1 MIKLKRLL
9 IIPARGGSKRIK
21 NKNIKKFNNKPIIF
35 YSIESAKKSKL
46 FNKIHVSTD
55 NRKISNIVKKKGIEV
70 DFLRP
75 KKISDDK
82 TALHDV
88 YKFVVQKYAKLGFS
102 FNEIWTLMPCA
113 PNINYKDLISASKF
127 FNKLK
132 VKQPVIAVSK
142 YKVPIEW
149 AFSMNKRKKLF
160 AINPPLQ
167 LKRSQDLKDKF
178 YDAAQFYIFLSK
190 NFFTK
195 KKIVKK
201 IRYVGFKLPALKA
214 IDIDDVEDWKIAEML
229 NRSIK

>member
-55 NRKISNIVKKKGIEV
+55 SRKISNVVKKKGIEV

-88 YKFVVQKYAKLGFS
+88 YKFVVQKYEKLGFS

-127 FNKLK
+127 FAY
-132 VKQPVIAVSK
+132 VRACFI
-142 YKVPIEW
+142 
-149 AFSMNKRKKLF
+149 
-160 AINPPLQ
+160 
-167 LKRSQDLKDKF
+167 
-178 YDAAQFYIFLSK
+178 IFV
-190 NFFTK
+190 FF
-195 KKIVKK
+195 IVLLAS
-201 IRYVGFKLPALKA
+201 VN
-214 IDIDDVEDWKIAEML
+214 KIAPA
-229 NRSIK
+229 SINNPISVNCFPSIFFVIEAAGKIFTPLVSLALFLINSIIGI

>member
-9 IIPARGGSKRIK
+9 IIPARSGSKRIK
-21 NKNIKKFNNKPIIF
+21 NKNIKKFNGKPIIF

-55 NRKISNIVKKKGIEV
+55 SRKISNIIKKKGIKV

-88 YKFVVQKYAKLGFS
+88 YKFVLKKYAKSGVTFD
-102 FNEIWTLMPCA
+102 EIWTLMPCA
-113 PNINYKDLISASKF
+113 PNINYKDLINASKF

-132 VKQPVIAVSK
+132 VKQPVMAVSK

-149 AFSMNKRKKLF
+149 AFSMNKGKKLF
-160 AINPPLQ
+160 AINHDLQ
-167 LKRSQDLKDKF
+167 LKRSQDLEGKF
-178 YDAAQFYIFLSK
+178 YDAAQFSIYLSK
-190 NFFTK
+190 NFSVK
-195 KKIVKK
+195 KQIVKK
-201 IRYVGFKLPALKA
+201 IMYVGFELPAIKA
-214 IDIDDVEDWKIAEML
+214 IDIDDVEDWKIAEQL
-229 NRSIK
+229 NKSIK